1 MNSRAFYC
9 CVYSTSA
16 AAAATTTTTT
26 AVVVIVIV
34 IVNVAVTIQNKTQN
48 RFILFILK
56 RKQTHAHIQQN

>member
-9 CVYSTSA
+9 CVYSTS